1 MTPRMPGEVRRLLVS
16 HALASVG
23 MSLPWPLLLVLVYER
38 VDGTPHGDLLVGLT
52 GAARMVP
59 YVALS
64 WATGMLA
71 DRFRRDRLVRVTL
84 VGRIVLLAGVAV
96 AVAEG
101 WLLAAVSLAAAA
113 IAVSTPA
120 YPALAAAMP
129 DAAGPSRRRAT
140 ALLVTIE
147 ATSFV
152 VGPALGGLLLVPL
165 TRPWVPA
172 VAVVATVA
180 ATLLVAGVRLP
191 RPAPVGEGGV
201 PATVGPFAALRTSS
215 ATVRAVGVAGLLNF
229 VDMALLIGLLPVA
242 EHVWSGG
249 SSGYG
254 PATGVLGVGALAAP
268 LLWRLGTT
276 AFARARWGLLLLAGA
291 VALLPLTPAVGWALL
306 PLAVA
311 GAATVHVESAVTET
325 IQEAVPDRSRAGVL
339 GLTDSVMV
347 ASALVGSLVAP
358 WLVSALGVLGLFGL
372 LTAATLAGLAT
383 VGGRPAVVVTGAG
396 VRIPQQ
402 RAPADALAS
411 ARR

>member
-1 MTPRMPGEVRRLLVS
+1 MTPRMPGDVRRLLVS

-38 VDGTPHGDLLVGLT
+38 VDGTAHGDLLVGLT
-52 GAARMVP
+52 GAARMAP

-84 VGRIVLLAGVAV
+84 VGRTVLLAAVAV

-101 WLLAAVSLAAAA
+101 WLLAAVVLAAAA
-113 IAVSTPA
+113 IATSTPA

-129 DAAGPSRRRAT
+129 DAAGPTRRRAT
-140 ALLVTIE
+140 ELLVTIE

-165 TRPWVPA
+165 TRPWVPLVA
-172 VAVVATVA
+172 VALTLVATLV
-180 ATLLVAGVRLP
+180 VAGVRLP
-191 RPAPVGEGGV
+191 RSV
-201 PATVGPFAALRTSS
+201 PRTVGAAALTPVAALRTSS
-215 ATVRAVGVAGLLNF
+215 ATVRAVAVAGLLNF
-229 VDMALLIGLLPVA
+229 VAMALLVGLLPVA
-242 EHVWSGG
+242 EHFWSGG
-249 SSGYG
+249 RSGYG
-254 PATGVLGVGALAAP
+254 PATAVLGVGALAAP

-276 AFARARWGLLLLAGA
+276 APARARWGLLMLAGTVA
-291 VALLPLTPAVGWALL
+291 VLPLTTAVGWALL

-325 IQEAVPDRSRAGVL
+325 IQDAVPDRTRAGVL

-358 WLVSALGVLGLFGL
+358 WLVSGLGVLGLFGL
-372 LTAATLAGLAT
+372 LTAVTLAGLAT
-383 VGGRPAVVVTGAG
+383 VGGKPASPVPVAW
-396 VRIPQQ
+396 IPQQ
-402 RAPADALAS
+402 RTAAEPQPVAS